1 MTERLLEKYTK
12 KESMFL
18 SEILEKWQKC
28 KTENKKIPNNF
39 GYAYTLNTYEQ
50 NNKIIGFGNLAAP
63 ILLFPSDEE
72 KNSEYIFKFGNDKE
86 YSNVSIMKEKITNI
100 SDIGCILYFFDLQ
113 TNRILKNDK
122 ENMTFLR
129 YGFHDTNNIDFWNKL
144 VIVFYNCEKLRN
156 VCMSNFPKYNPKDN
170 GQSREDWDTYKK
182 EYDSMYV
189 NNYCNAIKKY
199 NNMITNKETEI
210 KKSLQNMCIDYLRL
224 PKDYK
229 FKSIVLNKNSEYT
242 ISDYINSD
250 CKDKF
255 LNFTNNLNDDWETS
269 LKSLVSEACKT
280 KKINCEI
287 VKTDE
292 ICINIT
298 DEYNIGTKR
307 KYSYKLISAWF
318 VTVFCLNILVG
329 FSTNNFNNRL
339 YLTIPVCVVF
349 DMIAFYYRKKIV
361 QVFYP
366 CLYKYIK
373 NDTAYNY
380 LFD

>member
-1 MTERLLEKYTK
+1 MNKNLLDDYTK
-12 KESMFL
+12 DKPMLL
-18 SEILEKWQKC
+18 SKILEKWKKC
-28 KTENKKIPNNF
+28 KKEHNQEIPDNF
-39 GYAYTLNTYEQ
+39 GYVYNLKTSEQ
-50 NNKIIGFGNLAAP
+50 DNKIIGFGNLKKP
-63 ILLFPSDEE
+63 ILLLPSNED
-72 KNSEYIFKFGNDKE
+72 KNYLFKFGDNKE
-86 YSNVSIMKEKITNI
+86 YSDISRIKERVTNI
-100 SDIGCILYFFDLQ
+100 SNIGCILYFFDLE
-113 TNRILKNDK
+113 TNRIKLNEK

-144 VIVFYNCEKLRN
+144 IIVFYNCEKLRN
-156 VCMSNFPKYNPKDN
+156 ICLGNFSNYNPEDN
-170 GQSREDWDTYKK
+170 GQSREDWVTYKK

-189 NNYCNAIKKY
+189 KNYCNAIKKY
-199 NNMITNKETEI
+199 NEMIAKKENEI
-210 KKSLQNMCIDYLRL
+210 KEGLQNMCISYLSL

-229 FKSIVLNKNSEYT
+229 FKSIVLNKNSEYI
-242 ISDYINSD
+242 ISDYIDSD
-250 CKDKF
+250 CKKNF
-255 LNFTNNLNDDWETS
+255 SNFTNNLNDDWETS

-287 VKTDE
+287 VNTE
-292 ICINIT
+292 ELCIDIT

-361 QVFYP
+361 LIFYP
-366 CLYKYIK
+366 CIYKYFK
-373 NDTAYNY
+373 
-380 LFD
+380 